1 MKATRNV
8 KERRKK
14 NTGKIILVDLS
25 VGPNLLD
32 HKKCFVLGQEN
43 LVLWGAPLCETRKEL
58 P

>member
-1 MKATRNV
+1 MKAIRNV

-32 HKKCFVLGQEN
+32 HKKCFVLGQ
-43 LVLWGAPLCETRKEL
+43 
-58 P
+58 